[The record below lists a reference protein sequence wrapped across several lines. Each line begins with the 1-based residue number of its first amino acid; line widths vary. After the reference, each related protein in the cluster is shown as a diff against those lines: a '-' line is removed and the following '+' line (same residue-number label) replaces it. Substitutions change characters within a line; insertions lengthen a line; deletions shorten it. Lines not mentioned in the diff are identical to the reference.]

1 MGFDLKLDEQITW
14 LANALGGRFAFASH
28 SHACSIL
35 STFGHGE
42 TQGAGFEFLT
52 SPVTVTA
59 RLVGDPTAPPAVLA
73 RLHGFLDEGTHLLA
87 DAYLTLAG
95 ATVAGRQ
102 RSALRP
108 GSIAG
113 PARLGQVN
121 HHLLLAAEVNVLE
134 GDGVSNQDV

>member
-1 MGFDLKLDEQITW
+1 MRFDLKLDEQITRF
-14 LANALGGRFAFASH
+14 ANALGSRFAFASH
-28 SHACSIL
+28 SHPCSIF
-35 STFGHGE
+35 STYGHGE

-52 SPVTVTA
+52 SAVAIAA
-59 RLVGDPTAPPAVLA
+59 RLVGDPAAPPAVLT

-95 ATVAGRQ
+95 ATAAGRQ